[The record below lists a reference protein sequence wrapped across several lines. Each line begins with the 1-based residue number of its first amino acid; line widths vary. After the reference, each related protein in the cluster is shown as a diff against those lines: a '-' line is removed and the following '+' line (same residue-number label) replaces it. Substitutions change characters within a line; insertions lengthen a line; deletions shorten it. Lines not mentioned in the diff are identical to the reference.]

1 MITEVQLKYQTVTQ
15 QQYLLF
21 ITTSHSTGSEVPQEI
36 AARQQAHDEDPGA
49 RQEEHSAGH
58 PAHGAPLGHPP
69 PKVAIPLARGAS
81 HGGSQK

>member
-1 MITEVQLKYQTVTQ
+1 M
-15 QQYLLF
+15 YLL
-21 ITTSHSTGSEVPQEI
+21 GSEVPQET

-58 PAHGAPLGHPP
+58 PAHGAPLRHPP
-69 PKVAIPLARGAS
+69 PKVAIPLTRGAS